1 MFCKSLLDDRLLDS
15 CSFFHSSSFRISCA
29 SSFSSPTLSSLP
41 SPFSSPTS
49 PFLQL
54 PPLNFALPFL
64 LLLPPSLFPC
74 LSSSIFQRI
83 RLCLLPHHSVC
94 LSFSVFSS
102 FFSTSVLIYT
112 LSFILTTLRF
122 RSFFSNASYLFILL
136 FLLLTHFL
144 LLLVFFSSPRRSLMS
159 GADGADKHSA
169 VYIRLS
175 IDSLSI
181 NARSRTCYEWRIVCC
196 GVCVASSFAVC
207 TYTVKEDNDDSE
219 ILTTSRISYP
229 CTCFHK

>member
-15 CSFFHSSSFRISCA
+15 CSFFHSSSFRLSCA

-122 RSFFSNASYLFILL
+122 RSFFSNASHLFILF
-136 FLLLTHFL
+136 FLLLTHFSPPPRL
-144 LLLVFFSSPRRSLMS
+144 LLISTSIVNVRCRRRRQAQRGIYTPVNRFSVNQCKKPHL
-159 GADGADKHSA
+159 
-169 VYIRLS
+169 L
-175 IDSLSI
+175 
-181 NARSRTCYEWRIVCC
+181 
-196 GVCVASSFAVC
+196 
-207 TYTVKEDNDDSE
+207 
-219 ILTTSRISYP
+219 
-229 CTCFHK
+229 